1 MSHPFFYFCRLN
13 MRIASFSL
21 STTPTPFT
29 TTPRPPFSRL
39 LSIPEPPHSI
49 SHPIPSSKTPFLAL
63 AATAASVRKPS
74 PWIPTPPPS
83 RSPSFPTAKPSPKKN
98 FPSKNPAATLSRAF
112 SPPHSQ
118 EQDSDDSS
126 VKAPHD
132 KKKKRRRF
140 GISIFGKKKTSR
152 GEVSSD
158 SDSSSDPK
166 PSRTA
171 GESARPRGGLGVSLP
186 SPTKNSKNS
195 SVIPAG
201 NATSVSNSMNS
212 MSPMGPMS
220 SKNSM
225 NSMSSMSSIGP
236 MGVSRG
242 LGKPS
247 KEFHTEDLENL
258 RRKVMQQKQEIE
270 QLVETGK
277 LMQAELGRSRAEH
290 RKNLKEPTRL
300 ASGNRSSLKA
310 MWG

>member
-1 MSHPFFYFCRLN
+1 M
-13 MRIASFSL
+13 
-21 STTPTPFT
+21 
-29 TTPRPPFSRL
+29 
-39 LSIPEPPHSI
+39 
-49 SHPIPSSKTPFLAL
+49 
-63 AATAASVRKPS
+63 
-74 PWIPTPPPS
+74 
-83 RSPSFPTAKPSPKKN
+83 
-98 FPSKNPAATLSRAF
+98 SRAF

-126 VKAPHD
+126 VKAPRD

-140 GISIFGKKKTSR
+140 GISIFGKKKTSPR
-152 GEVSSD
+152 EVSSD

-171 GESARPRGGLGVSLP
+171 GESARPRGGLSVSLP
-186 SPTKNSKNS
+186 SPTSKNS
-195 SVIPAG
+195 MGSGVIPAG
-201 NATSVSNSMNS
+201 NAASVSSSM
-212 MSPMGPMS
+212 G

-225 NSMSSMSSIGP
+225 GSMGP
-236 MGVSRG
+236 VGASRG

-277 LMQAELGRSRAEH
+277 LLQAELGRSRAEH
-290 RKNLKEPTRL
+290 RKNLKELTRL

-310 MWG
+310 MWGRRGGLRVGRRGCWSGRGSRRTS